1 MSDTGHESTLHPVA
15 AEPHAAE
22 QKLQRLRA
30 VLRQLQLRIGEQFA
44 AAVNDGRLDIEVAN
58 SMLESFGMPML
69 PRRWRVHLSLPMVC
83 EVTAATADDAFDV
96 AAEVIE
102 NAVRATD
109 AGAAIDITF
118 DTREEHRA
126 TPGEVDAEA
135 VIDDWA
141 DHHLST

>member
-44 AAVNDGRLDIEVAN
+44 AAVNDGNLDIEVAN

-83 EVTAATADDAFDV
+83 EVTAATAEDAFDV

-118 DTREEHRA
+118 DTREDHRA
-126 TPGEVDAEA
+126 APGEVDAEA
-135 VIDDWA
+135 VITDWA